1 MYPDVLWY
9 TQQLFNLSNSIV
21 YKGHFLY
28 SFIHCL
34 LTGLHKWTWPGT
46 AFMVELMTFSH
57 PVNCIMGIRRHAFQ
71 PRKNNSTEFF
81 LFVYSCLYWKNENQ
95 LNGRKKML
103 NFLSLL
109 IKEIIEI
116 LYTLTGCG
124 FFIKK
129 KDKKI
134 WWACCPVVSTTW
146 F

>member
-1 MYPDVLWY
+1 MITVLSMYKCNESWC
-9 TQQLFNLSNSIV
+9 IMI
-21 YKGHFLY
+21 Y
-28 SFIHCL
+28 SAIQSYIKDMFFIHCL

-46 AFMVELMTFSH
+46 AFMVELMTFSPSH
-57 PVNCIMGIRRHAFQ
+57 ELHHGNQTTCISASE
-71 PRKNNSTEFF
+71 KNSTEIF
-81 LFVYSCLYWKNENQ
+81 LFTYSCLYWKNENQ

-129 KDKKI
+129 KI
-134 WWACCPVVSTTW
+134 
-146 F
+146 